1 MRAMLLLLMLL
12 LLMLLLLLWQ
22 WMLVELFWLSILLQ
36 KKKAT
41 TRLAIFECAME
52 ATCLGQ
58 RPQQQQQQNKK
69 SRRRRKKKQP
79 QFAGHLKNLSP
90 RRQRMHQIAPAAA
103 AYLDNSLHQI
113 LPYAF
118 PSQQLQQQQQEVTR
132 QTRAMQARGGTLRRR
147 AGVSMRER
155 HAL

>member
-1 MRAMLLLLMLL
+1 MLL

-58 RPQQQQQQNKK
+58 RPQQQQQQQQNKK
-69 SRRRRKKKQP
+69 SRRRKKKKQP
-79 QFAGHLKNLSP
+79 QVAGDLKNLSP

-132 QTRAMQARGGTLRRR
+132 QTRAMQACGGTLRRR
-147 AGVSMRER
+147 AEVSMRER

>member
-1 MRAMLLLLMLL
+1 MLLLLMLQ

-22 WMLVELFWLSILLQ
+22 GMLVELFWLSILLQ

-58 RPQQQQQQNKK
+58 RPQQQQQQQNKK

-132 QTRAMQARGGTLRRR
+132 QTRAMQACGGTLRRR
-147 AGVSMRER
+147 AEVSMRER